1 MGSSSPPVR
10 LLTAREAADR
20 LAVSLRTL
28 RSIIGKGAL
37 PVVRVGARGLRV
49 HPEDLDLF
57 IEERRGVLGGWRGER
72 RA

>member
-1 MGSSSPPVR
+1 MGRSPPSTR

-28 RSIIGKGAL
+28 RTITSEGAL
-37 PVVRVGARGLRV
+37 PVVRVGARGLRI
-49 HPEDLDLF
+49 HPEDLDRF
-57 IEERRGVLGGWRGER
+57 IEERRGVLGAWKRDR

>member
-1 MGSSSPPVR
+1 MGSGSPPAR

-28 RSIIGKGAL
+28 RTIISEGAL
-37 PVVRVGARGLRV
+37 PVVRVGTRGLRV
-49 HPEDLDLF
+49 HPEDLDRF
-57 IEERRGVLGGWRGER
+57 VEERRGALGGWRGER

>member
-1 MGSSSPPVR
+1 MGSSSAPAR

-28 RSIIGKGAL
+28 RTIIGQGEL
-37 PVVRVGARGLRV
+37 PVVRVGIRGLRI
-49 HPEDLDLF
+49 HPEDLHRF
-57 IEERRGVLGGWRGER
+57 IEERRGVLCGWRGER

>member
-1 MGSSSPPVR
+1 MGSSPSPSR

-28 RSIIGKGAL
+28 RTIISEGAL
-37 PVVRVGARGLRV
+37 SVVRVGARGLRI
-49 HPEDLDLF
+49 HPEDLHRF
-57 IEERRGVLGGWRGER
+57 IEERRGVLGTWREER

>member
-1 MGSSSPPVR
+1 MGSSPPPTR

-28 RSIIGKGAL
+28 RTIISEGAL
-37 PVVRVGARGLRV
+37 AVVRVGARGLRV
-49 HPEDLDLF
+49 HPEDLDRF
-57 IEERRGVLGGWRGER
+57 VEERRGAIGAWKGER

>member
-1 MGSSSPPVR
+1 MRSGPSPTR

-28 RSIIGKGAL
+28 RTIISQGAL

-49 HPEDLDLF
+49 HPEDLDRF
-57 IEERRGVLGGWRGER
+57 IEDRRGVLGAWRGER